1 MGGFRL
7 RPDYL
12 IVPLI
17 PLTFYLLTQ
26 IPVLGPSLN
35 AIYSYPYTAGLF
47 QLNWDNF
54 ILRTMIRM
62 ILAYG
67 LSVAFALVYGITAA
81 MSKRAEQFL
90 IPILDIL
97 QSIPVLGYLPGV
109 IVLFLSLFNGNIIG
123 QELASVILI
132 FTGMVWAVTF
142 GAYGGVKTIP
152 KDISEAAHSFGIRRT
167 KYLRD
172 VVLPAIYP
180 PFISGSILAWG
191 GGWYFLIA
199 CEYLSFA
206 NKVYQLPGLGFYIF
220 KAALDGNITA
230 SIFGLLILVV
240 MVAIINRMIWHPL
253 MDHAEKFKYETSVLP
268 GHRRMQSRATRLLQ
282 KELRKASDNL
292 AAAVEPVVALEHRYY
307 PHVVRFRY
315 ANTLTHFHIRTTW
328 QKHSR
333 LRGLIGALIGIVLAV
348 IIFRILVP
356 PKLPEVL
363 REFSLRPELAL
374 LPSYAFGSVARLL
387 VGYLIALSWTL
398 VAGIVIARSERLF
411 NALLPVFDIA
421 QSVPALALFP
431 IVVSVVIDYFHG
443 SEFGLELASVVL
455 VLTGMQWYLL
465 FNIIGAVKA
474 IPSDVIEAS
483 RCFGLR
489 GLSYIRNVVLPA
501 IVPAIILGSI
511 QAWGGGWNATIA
523 SEYINLG
530 TTTYHVAGLGYLL
543 DIAVGA
549 GDTPM
554 VLVAIGLMAGIVF
567 IMNRTIWHYSL
578 KQVSKYKFEA

>member
-7 RPDYL
+7 RPDYFM
-12 IVPLI
+12 VPVI
-17 PLTFYLLTQ
+17 PLAFYLLTQ
-26 IPVLGPSLN
+26 IPVLGPSLH
-35 AIYSYPYTAGLF
+35 AIYSYPFTVDLF

-109 IVLFLSLFNGNIIG
+109 IILFLSLFNGNIIG
-123 QELASVILI
+123 QELASIILI

-142 GAYGGVKTIP
+142 GVYGGVKTIP
-152 KDISEAAHSFGIRRT
+152 KDITEAAHSFGIRRT

-206 NKVYQLPGLGFYIF
+206 NKIYQLPGLGFYIF

-240 MVAIINRMIWHPL
+240 IVGIINRLIWHPL
-253 MDHAEKFKYETSVLP
+253 MDHAEKFKYEGSVLP
-268 GHRRMQSRATRLLQ
+268 GRRRAQSRATHLLV
-282 KELRKASDNL
+282 KELRKVSNNL
-292 AAAVEPVVALEHRYY
+292 ATAVEPIATIEHRYY
-307 PHVVRFRY
+307 PHALRFRH
-315 ANTLTHFHIRTTW
+315 ANTVTHFHIRTVW
-328 QKHSR
+328 RKHSR
-333 LRGLIGALIGIVLAV
+333 LGGLMGTVIGIVLAI
-348 IIFRILVP
+348 IIFRVLVP
-356 PKLPEVL
+356 PRLPEAL
-363 REFSLRPELAL
+363 REFVLRRELAL

-387 VGYLIALSWTL
+387 VGYLIALGWTL
-398 VAGIVIARSERLF
+398 VAGIAIARSERLF
-411 NALLPVFDIA
+411 NALLPVFDVA

-443 SEFGLELASVVL
+443 SELGLELASVVL
-455 VLTGMQWYLL
+455 ALTGMQWYLL

-489 GLSYIRNVVLPA
+489 G
-501 IVPAIILGSI
+501 
-511 QAWGGGWNATIA
+511 
-523 SEYINLG
+523 
-530 TTTYHVAGLGYLL
+530 
-543 DIAVGA
+543 
-549 GDTPM
+549 
-554 VLVAIGLMAGIVF
+554 
-567 IMNRTIWHYSL
+567 
-578 KQVSKYKFEA
+578 

>member
-1 MGGFRL
+1 
-7 RPDYL
+7 
-12 IVPLI
+12 
-17 PLTFYLLTQ
+17 
-26 IPVLGPSLN
+26 
-35 AIYSYPYTAGLF
+35 
-47 QLNWDNF
+47 
-54 ILRTMIRM
+54 MIRM

-81 MSKRAEQFL
+81 MSKRAEQVL

-109 IVLFLSLFNGNIIG
+109 IILFLSLFNGNIVG
-123 QELASVILI
+123 QELASIVLI
-132 FTGMVWAVTF
+132 FTGMVWSVTF
-142 GAYGGVKTIP
+142 GAYGGVKSIP

-206 NKVYQLPGLGFYIF
+206 NKVYELPGLGFYIF

-230 SIFGLLILVV
+230 SIFGLSILVV
-240 MVAIINRMIWHPL
+240 IVGIINRLIWHPL
-253 MDHAEKFKYETSVLP
+253 MDHAEKFKYESSVLP
-268 GHRRMQSRATRLLQ
+268 GHRRTQSRASHLVL
-282 KELRKASDNL
+282 KELRKVSGNL
-292 AAAVEPVVALEHRYY
+292 AAAVEPIATLEHRYY
-307 PHVVRFRY
+307 PHILRVRH
-315 ANTLTHFHIRTTW
+315 ANTLTHFHIRTVW
-328 QKHSR
+328 HKHSH
-333 LRGLIGALIGIVLAV
+333 LGSLIGTVIGIVLAI

-356 PKLPEVL
+356 PTLPEAL
-363 REFSLRPELAL
+363 RHFFLRRELAL

-398 VAGIVIARSERLF
+398 VAGIAIARSERLF

-431 IVVSVVIDYFHG
+431 IVVSVVINYFHG
-443 SEFGLELASVVL
+443 SELGLELASVVL
-455 VLTGMQWYLL
+455 ALTGMQWYLL

-489 GLSYIRNVVLPA
+489 GLGYVRNVVLPA
-501 IVPAIILGSI
+501 ILPAIILGSI

-530 TTTYHVAGLGYLL
+530 TKTYHVAGLGYLL
-543 DIAVGA
+543 DVAVGS
-549 GDTPM
+549 GDTAM

-567 IMNRTIWHYSL
+567 LMNRTVWHYSL
-578 KQVSKYKFEA
+578 KQVDKYKFEA

>member
-1 MGGFRL
+1 
-7 RPDYL
+7 
-12 IVPLI
+12 
-17 PLTFYLLTQ
+17 
-26 IPVLGPSLN
+26 
-35 AIYSYPYTAGLF
+35 
-47 QLNWDNF
+47 
-54 ILRTMIRM
+54 M

-67 LSVAFALVYGITAA
+67 LSVAFALAYGIPAA

-109 IVLFLSLFNGNIIG
+109 IILFLSLFNGNIIG
-123 QELASVILI
+123 QELASIILI

-142 GAYGGVKTIP
+142 GVYGGVKTIP

-240 MVAIINRMIWHPL
+240 IVGIINRLIWHPL
-253 MDHAEKFKYETSVLP
+253 MDHAEKFKYESSVLP
-268 GHRRMQSRATRLLQ
+268 GHRRMQSRATHLILKEL
-282 KELRKASDNL
+282 KELRKVSDNL
-292 AAAVEPVVALEHRYY
+292 AAAVEPVVTFEHRYY
-307 PHVVRFRY
+307 PHVLRFRHS
-315 ANTLTHFHIRTTW
+315 NTLLRFHIRTTW
-328 QKHSR
+328 HKHSR
-333 LRGLIGALIGIVLAV
+333 LASLAGTVIGIVLAI

-356 PKLPEVL
+356 PRLPEAL
-363 REFSLRPELAL
+363 REFFLRHELAL

-398 VAGIVIARSERLF
+398 VAGIAIARSERLF

-443 SEFGLELASVVL
+443 SELGLELASVVL

-501 IVPAIILGSI
+501 ILPAIILGSI

-543 DIAVGA
+543 DIAVGS

-567 IMNRTIWHYSL
+567 LMNRTVWHYSL
-578 KQVSKYKFEA
+578 RQVDKYKFEA